1 MPENNRI
8 AITSEIG
15 KLEGVLLHKPG
26 SEVENMTPESAK
38 RALYSDILNLEV
50 ALKEYEQFKGVLD
63 SITKT
68 YEVKTLLSDILK
80 EEPVRNE
87 LLDEILSEED
97 VFGEDDFIREIPA
110 KELAIQLI
118 EGVPMKKDNLTKFL
132 TKERFSLPPLHNFFF
147 MRDASISIQNKI
159 LIGKM
164 ANKVRNR
171 EALIMKAV
179 FNHHPDFKTLTF
191 DPSASN
197 GCGEN
202 CTIEG
207 GDVLIVRDDIMVIG
221 IGARTT
227 TQGIDYILK
236 CLKERKES
244 RHIII
249 QELPYSPESF
259 IHLDMTFTML
269 DYDQCMVY
277 EPLILRPNKYQTVH
291 ITIDNG
297 KVVRINNV
305 NNIPE
310 ILKKLGVDLKPVL
323 CGGENDRTIQE
334 REQWHSGANFFAFAP
349 GKVIGYGRN
358 NYTIE
363 ALNKNGF
370 EVIKAKDIMKGKTH
384 PDGYGKCV
392 VTIEGS
398 ELARGGGGARCM
410 TMPVRRLEI

>member
-147 MRDASISIQNKI
+147 MRDASISIRNKI

>member
-50 ALKEYEQFKGVLD
+50 ALKEYDQFKGVLD
-63 SITKT
+63 SVTKT

-147 MRDASISIQNKI
+147 MRDASISIRNKI

>member
-1 MPENNRI
+1 
-8 AITSEIG
+8 
-15 KLEGVLLHKPG
+15 
-26 SEVENMTPESAK
+26 
-38 RALYSDILNLEV
+38 
-50 ALKEYEQFKGVLD
+50 
-63 SITKT
+63 
-68 YEVKTLLSDILK
+68 
-80 EEPVRNE
+80 
-87 LLDEILSEED
+87 
-97 VFGEDDFIREIPA
+97 
-110 KELAIQLI
+110 
-118 EGVPMKKDNLTKFL
+118 
-132 TKERFSLPPLHNFFF
+132 

-197 GCGEN
+197 GCGKN

-207 GDVLIVRDDIMVIG
+207 GDVLVVRDDILVIG

-244 RHIII
+244 RHIIV

-269 DYDQCMVY
+269 DYDRCMVY

-297 KVVRINNV
+297 KVVKINNV
-305 NNIPE
+305 NNILE
-310 ILKKLGVDLKPVL
+310 ILKKLGVDLKPVF

-358 NYTIE
+358 NYTID
-363 ALNKNGF
+363 ALDKNGF
-370 EVIKAKDIMKGKTH
+370 EVIKARDIMKGKTH
-384 PDGYGKCV
+384 PDGYSKCV

-410 TMPVRRLEI
+410 TMPVRRLGI

>member
-63 SITKT
+63 SVTKT
-68 YEVKTLLSDILK
+68 YEVKTLLSDILMDESVK
-80 EEPVRNE
+80 ND
-87 LLDEILSEED
+87 LLNEILSEED
-97 VFGEDDFIREIPA
+97 VFGEESFIRGIPT
-110 KELAIQLI
+110 KDLAIQLI

-179 FNHHPDFKTLTF
+179 FNNHPDFKTLTF
-191 DPSASN
+191 DPSTSN
-197 GCGEN
+197 VCGDN

-207 GDVLIVRDDIMVIG
+207 GDILIIREDIMVIG
-221 IGARTT
+221 IGVRTT
-227 TQGIDYILK
+227 SQGIDYILK

-269 DYDQCMVY
+269 DQDQCMVY
-277 EPLILRPNKYQTVH
+277 EPLILHPNKYQTVH

-297 KVVRINNV
+297 KVLKINNV
-305 NNIPE
+305 NNILE
-310 ILKKLGVDLKPVL
+310 ILKKLGVDLKPVF
-323 CGGENDRTIQE
+323 CGGENDQTIQE

-358 NYTIE
+358 NYTVE
-363 ALNKNGF
+363 ALNNNGF
-370 EVIKAKDIMKGKTH
+370 EVIKAKDILLGKTH
-384 PDGYGKCV
+384 PDGYSKCV

>member
-63 SITKT
+63 SVTKT
-68 YEVKTLLSDILK
+68 YEVNTLLSDILMD
-80 EEPVRNE
+80 ESVMND

-97 VFGEDDFIREIPA
+97 VFGEESFIRGIPA
-110 KELAIQLI
+110 KNLAIQLI

-179 FNHHPDFKTLTF
+179 FNNHPDFKTLTF
-191 DPSASN
+191 DPSTSN

-207 GDVLIVRDDIMVIG
+207 GDILIVREDIMVIG

-227 TQGIDYILK
+227 SQGIDYILK

-269 DYDQCMVY
+269 DQDQCMVY
-277 EPLILRPNKYQTVH
+277 EPLILHPNKYQTVH

-297 KVVRINNV
+297 KVVKINNV
-305 NNIPE
+305 NNILE
-310 ILKKLGVDLKPVL
+310 ILKKLGADLKPVF

-358 NYTIE
+358 NYTVE

-370 EVIKAKDIMKGKTH
+370 EVIEAKDILLGKTH
-384 PDGYGKCV
+384 PDGYSKCV

>member
-1 MPENNRI
+1 MPKNNRI
-8 AITSEIG
+8 AVTSEIG
-15 KLEGVLLHKPG
+15 KLEAVLIHKPG

-50 ALKEYEQFKGVLD
+50 ALKEYEQFKAVLD
-63 SITKT
+63 SVTKT
-68 YEVKTLLSDILK
+68 YEVKSLLSDVLK
-80 EEPVRNE
+80 DKLVKNS
-87 LLDEILSEED
+87 LLDEIFSEED
-97 VFGEDDFIREIPA
+97 VFGEENFIRGIPT
-110 KELAIQLI
+110 KNLAIQLI

-191 DPSASN
+191 DPSTSN
-197 GCGEN
+197 GCSDN

-207 GDVLIVRDDIMVIG
+207 GDILIVRDDIMVIG

-236 CLKERKES
+236 CLKQRKES
-244 RHIII
+244 RHIIV

-269 DYDQCMVY
+269 DYDHCMVY

-310 ILKKLGVDLKPVL
+310 ILKKLGIDLKPVL

-370 EVIKAKDIMKGKTH
+370 EVIKAKNIMRGTTH
-384 PDGYGKCV
+384 PDSYSKCV

-410 TMPVRRLEI
+410 TMPVVRQAV

>member
-8 AITSEIG
+8 AVTSEIG

-26 SEVENMTPESAK
+26 SEIENMTPESAK

-50 ALKEYEQFKGVLD
+50 ALKEYDQFKAVLD
-63 SITKT
+63 SVTKT
-68 YEVKTLLSDILK
+68 FEVKTLLSDILQ
-80 EEPVRNE
+80 EDAVRNS
-87 LLDEILSEED
+87 LLDEIFSEED
-97 VFGEDDFIREIPA
+97 VFGEENFIRNIPP

-118 EGVPMKKDNLTKFL
+118 EGVRMKKDNLTKFL

-147 MRDASISIQNKI
+147 MRDASISIRNKI

-171 EALIMKAV
+171 EALIMKSV

-191 DPSASN
+191 DPSTSN
-197 GCGEN
+197 GCGKN

-207 GDVLIVRDDIMVIG
+207 GDVLIIRDDIMVIG

-227 TQGIDYILK
+227 SQGIDYILQ

-249 QELPYSPESF
+249 QELPYTPESF

-269 DYDQCMVY
+269 DHDSCMVY
-277 EPLILRPNKYQTVH
+277 EPLILRPNKFQTVH
-291 ITIDNG
+291 IAIENG
-297 KVVRINNV
+297 KVVKINNV
-305 NNIPE
+305 NNILE
-310 ILKKLGVDLKPVL
+310 ILKKLGIDLKPVF

-363 ALNKNGF
+363 ALAKNGF
-370 EVIKAKDIMKGKTH
+370 EIIKAKDIMKGITH
-384 PDGYGKCV
+384 PDGYEKCA

-410 TMPVRRLEI
+410 TMPVRRLEV

>member
-63 SITKT
+63 SVTKT
-68 YEVKTLLSDILK
+68 YEVKTLLSDILMDESVK
-80 EEPVRNE
+80 ND

-97 VFGEDDFIREIPA
+97 VFGEEHFIRGIPS
-110 KELAIQLI
+110 KDLAMQLI

-147 MRDASISIQNKI
+147 MRDAAISIQNKI

-179 FNHHPDFKTLTF
+179 FNNHPDFRTLTF
-191 DPSASN
+191 DPSTSN
-197 GCGEN
+197 GCDEN

-207 GDVLIVRDDIMVIG
+207 GDILIVREDIMVIG

-269 DYDQCMVY
+269 DQDQCMVY

-297 KVVRINNV
+297 KVVKINNV
-305 NNIPE
+305 NNILE
-310 ILKKLGVDLKPVL
+310 ILKKLGVDLKPVF

-349 GKVIGYGRN
+349 GKVIGYSRN
-358 NYTIE
+358 NYTVE

-370 EVIKAKDIMKGKTH
+370 EVIKAKDIIRGKTH
-384 PDGYGKCV
+384 PDGYSKCV

-410 TMPVRRLEI
+410 TMPVRRLGV